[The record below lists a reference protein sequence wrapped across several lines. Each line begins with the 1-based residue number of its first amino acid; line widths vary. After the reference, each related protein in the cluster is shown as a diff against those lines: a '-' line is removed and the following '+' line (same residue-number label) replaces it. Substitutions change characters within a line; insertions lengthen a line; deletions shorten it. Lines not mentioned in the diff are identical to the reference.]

1 MGFGEDDQSTLQ
13 PNSFSALTRFCCPIS
28 DAVRKVY
35 KIGGELGR
43 GGFGT
48 VYSGFRMHDG
58 LPVAIKYVNRKCI
71 VSWGMLNGRKVPLE
85 VCLLHRIRHVDGVI
99 RLLDWYERTDGFLI
113 IMERPTPSADLFDF
127 ITDKGHLDE
136 NLARHFFRQV
146 VQTVIDCAH
155 SGIIHRDIKDENLL
169 VDLRTGFLRL
179 IDFGS
184 GAFIKDSVFT
194 DFEGTRVYSPPEWII
209 HNRYH
214 GTPATVWSL
223 GILLFDMVCGDI
235 PYHSDEDIVRGKL
248 TWRHSV
254 SKSCRDLIQKCLSFD
269 SEKRPTL
276 EAILKHAW
284 LKEAESTSAAYA
296 AHWFRRVKPVSVSVP
311 KDLACSA
318 GSRTQQ
324 SCSCDETDPLPAA
337 VMASSCSLSGDS
349 SKTALHTRHPAAVD
363 AVSSRNRSCSSGTG
377 PSISQSCSGSLSS
390 NSSSSSRSPT
400 TTATM
405 PTTRAL
411 LLSLPL
417 PPPPLLPSKP
427 TLKLNGGFVTTNNNS
442 SSNSSDNTNTNTNIH
457 SNNDNNPSS
466 PCSTSAYG
474 SSSCESYGDRSE
486 SLCVAAVLISF
497 TTTTTTITATTII
510 YCKNDDQM
518 IIIVFV
524 RRHLL
529 NAPLARC
536 CET

>member
-1 MGFGEDDQSTLQ
+1 MGF
-13 PNSFSALTRFCCPIS
+13 

-169 VDLRTGFLRL
+169 VDLRT
-179 IDFGS
+179 
-184 GAFIKDSVFT
+184 
-194 DFEGTRVYSPPEWII
+194 RVYSPPEWII

-214 GTPATVWSL
+214 GTLRQFGRW
-223 GILLFDMVCGDI
+223 
-235 PYHSDEDIVRGKL
+235 DIVRGKL

-400 TTATM
+400 TTAAM

-486 SLCVAAVLISF
+486 SLCVFKNCNAHSSRRENGINKQAKPF
-497 TTTTTTITATTII
+497 F
-510 YCKNDDQM
+510 CKASSSSIKQT
-518 IIIVFV
+518 VV
-524 RRHLL
+524 V
-529 NAPLARC
+529 
-536 CET
+536 E

>member
-1 MGFGEDDQSTLQ
+1 MGFGEDEQSTLQ

-248 TWRHSV
+248 MWRHSV
-254 SKSCRDLIQKCLSFD
+254 SKNCRDLIQKCLSFD

-324 SCSCDETDPLPAA
+324 SCSSDETVPLPAA
-337 VMASSCSLSGDS
+337 VMASSPSCSTSSSCSLSGDL

-377 PSISQSCSGSLSS
+377 PSISQSCSGSLS

-400 TTATM
+400 TTTTAAAAATM

-417 PPPPLLPSKP
+417 PPPPLLPSSRS
-427 TLKLNGGFVTTNNNS
+427 TLNLNGGIVTTNNNNNNNTN
-442 SSNSSDNTNTNTNIH
+442 SSNNNTNSDN
-457 SNNDNNPSS
+457 NNGNNPSS
-466 PCSTSAYG
+466 PCSSSAYG
-474 SSSCESYGDRSE
+474 SSSCESYGDRAE
-486 SLCVAAVLISF
+486 SLCGSL
-497 TTTTTTITATTII
+497 
-510 YCKNDDQM
+510 
-518 IIIVFV
+518 
-524 RRHLL
+524 
-529 NAPLARC
+529 
-536 CET
+536 

>member
-377 PSISQSCSGSLSS
+377 PSIIFKNC
-390 NSSSSSRSPT
+390 NAHSSRRENGINKEAKPFFFAKHPPHPSNKRSWWNECFCVCVRKLVEKIVT
-400 TTATM
+400 YHHRIVVYCIALFIVCRSIVHSTVRQFGTSGMRDLTQQLATR
-405 PTTRAL
+405 PC
-411 LLSLPL
+411 
-417 PPPPLLPSKP
+417 
-427 TLKLNGGFVTTNNNS
+427 LKM
-442 SSNSSDNTNTNTNIH
+442 
-457 SNNDNNPSS
+457 
-466 PCSTSAYG
+466 
-474 SSSCESYGDRSE
+474 
-486 SLCVAAVLISF
+486 CVPIISH
-497 TTTTTTITATTII
+497 
-510 YCKNDDQM
+510 
-518 IIIVFV
+518 
-524 RRHLL
+524 RHHCL
-529 NAPLARC
+529 
-536 CET
+536 